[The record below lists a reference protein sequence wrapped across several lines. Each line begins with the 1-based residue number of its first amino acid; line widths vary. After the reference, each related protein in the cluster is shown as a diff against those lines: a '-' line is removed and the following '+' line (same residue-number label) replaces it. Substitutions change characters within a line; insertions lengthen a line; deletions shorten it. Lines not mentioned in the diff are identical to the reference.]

1 MSEWTAKELAGK
13 AKRPKVW
20 EKLQQDGTCEDHRP
34 SIYVISQ
41 AIDLLESE
49 GNLEAANRVKVFRG
63 HRRENT
69 VDIDD
74 YDS

>member
-1 MSEWTAKELAGK
+1 MSVWTPKELAGK

-20 EKLQQDGTCEDHRP
+20 EKLQQDGTCEEHRP
-34 SIYVISQ
+34 SICVINQ

-49 GNLEAANRVKVFRG
+49 GNLEAAARVKVFRG
-63 HRRENT
+63 YRREDIA
-69 VDIDD
+69 DIDD